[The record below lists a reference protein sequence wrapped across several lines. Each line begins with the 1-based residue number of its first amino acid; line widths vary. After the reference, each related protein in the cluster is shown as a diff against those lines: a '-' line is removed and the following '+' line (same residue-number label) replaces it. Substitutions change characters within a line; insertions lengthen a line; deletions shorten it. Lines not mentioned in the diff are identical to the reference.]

1 MSSFIIKG
9 GCRLSGTITPKG
21 AKNEALQVIC
31 AVLLTSEEVTITN
44 IPNIRDVNNLI
55 ELLADM
61 GVKVTRLG
69 EGTYSFKADNIDLT

>member
-9 GCRLSGTITPKG
+9 GCHLNGTITPKG

-44 IPNIRDVNNLI
+44 VPDIRDVNNL
-55 ELLADM
+55 
-61 GVKVTRLG
+61 
-69 EGTYSFKADNIDLT
+69 